1 LGSCA
6 AEGGSRGSG
15 ISTSIVGNVVSVQSG
30 AATRPTSSGSSRARA
45 ATRQSLRLLTIAR
58 ANTEIEGIVVRIED
72 TDIETQTDSSGA
84 FTLQGDFD
92 GKRTLV
98 FQLPRDSGAARIG
111 VNVPAAGTLTLRNV
125 RIDVGAGA
133 AIPES
138 AGVEFEGIV
147 TETDCTNSTLT

>member
-1 LGSCA
+1 IAKRQGHCRVAPGAKAQGAQKMRLKAVALLFWVAALGSCV

-98 FQLPRDSGAARIG
+98 FQLPRDSGAA
-111 VNVPAAGTLTLRNV
+111 
-125 RIDVGAGA
+125 
-133 AIPES
+133 
-138 AGVEFEGIV
+138 
-147 TETDCTNSTLT
+147 